1 MVAPPGLIA
10 LHTSQGEEAGESRRC
25 PVPAPMKIES
35 LAEGAVAADR
45 ASLSDT
51 PQGWRDELWALMAG
65 AVDGVLRVYYNIIE
79 FTDDPDCVLR
89 IGRTEAA
96 RRVLLSDGTE
106 ICAGETI
113 GTIHFWNEQLPPF
126 SPSGPDVHWAVEMQR
141 RVSRSFAALARFVE
155 THAVWRGVKA
165 FRGEAA
171 LSSRVGNIQLRRVA
185 HHYGLEP
192 VPVPNSVLRQLHDL
206 GECFSAWGLT
216 RAYNPRALSRQRFF
230 RPYQELWISR
240 TTLIARHGAHTAV
253 REKGIPGNHEGLGP
267 CPRF

>member
-1 MVAPPGLIA
+1 
-10 LHTSQGEEAGESRRC
+10 
-25 PVPAPMKIES
+25 MKIEP
-35 LAEGAVAADR
+35 LAEEPVPPDR
-45 ASLSDT
+45 ASSSDST
-51 PQGWRDELWALMAG
+51 QGWRDELWALMAG

-79 FTDDPDCVLR
+79 FTDDPDCVFR
-89 IGRTEAA
+89 IGRTEAT

-141 RVSRSFAALARFVE
+141 RVSRSFAALARFVQAH
-155 THAVWRGVKA
+155 TVWEEVRA

-171 LSSRVGNIQLRRVA
+171 LSSRIGNVQLQRVA

-206 GECFSAWGLT
+206 GECFSAWGLA

-240 TTLIARHGAHTAV
+240 TVLIARHGAYAAV
-253 REKGIPGNHEGLGP
+253 CEKPTPGSREELRP
-267 CPRF
+267 CPRL